1 MILTIEC
8 GSWNSNV
15 KLYLLQVTQKYR
27 TERKTKSYV
36 AFISLFS
43 VVWNIP
49 TFFESKWVFDEKTNT
64 TIVRPTRLTFN
75 KAYFHV
81 YVVWMNFIIKFLVPL
96 IIMVILST
104 LIIKRVNIFLFL
116 NLYEMYILCITHV
129 WKKYLDQLRSPP
141 MIYTL

>member
-1 MILTIEC
+1 M
-8 GSWNSNV
+8 
-15 KLYLLQVTQKYR
+15 TQKYR

-116 NLYEMYILCITHV
+116 NL
-129 WKKYLDQLRSPP
+129 
-141 MIYTL
+141 MICTMAIWVVEFSNGGYKIRKIFA

>member
-116 NLYEMYILCITHV
+116 NI
-129 WKKYLDQLRSPP
+129 
-141 MIYTL
+141 MIYTMAIRVVEFSNGGYKIRKIFA

>member
-1 MILTIEC
+1 M
-8 GSWNSNV
+8 
-15 KLYLLQVTQKYR
+15 TQKYR

-129 WKKYLDQLRSPP
+129 WKKYLDQLRSPGP
-141 MIYTL
+141 TICSIYVILILGKNSAI